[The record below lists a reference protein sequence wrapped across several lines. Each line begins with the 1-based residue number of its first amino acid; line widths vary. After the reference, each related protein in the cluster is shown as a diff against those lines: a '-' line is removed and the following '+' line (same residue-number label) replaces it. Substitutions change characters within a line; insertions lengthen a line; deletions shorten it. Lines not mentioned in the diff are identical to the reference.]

1 MEGVT
6 TTTDVGDGYTDSEL
20 TALGLNIYNIGEGGD
35 YDLTNTTLN
44 SSSTPKAMHAVFRHT
59 ILSDSDI
66 EKAKL
71 GNDVTTQPTLSTT
84 EGVRYV
90 YNMGNYWNDG
100 GHPGPSQFS
109 NMINN
114 NYDLTSTLIGQHGG
128 GYNYRLMRGGSNGAQ
143 LVGVLKVSETTTT
156 EYIVS
161 TDLGF
166 QPDSIIPHLQTRD
179 NTDETYYST
188 VPGLNQYILL
198 THAQSTNLSGAGSVV
213 VASDNLETMITQLL
227 H

>member
-1 MEGVT
+1 MTIKKIHYSNTEKTDVDYIEDFNNKRYYVAKFILCAGAIQTPALLQRSGVDCGNKLYDHGGILSVLYGKLEGVT

-20 TALGLNIYNIGEGGD
+20 TALGLNIYNIGEGD

-44 SSSTPKAMHAVFRHT
+44 SSSTLKAMHAVFRHT

-84 EGVRYV
+84 KGVRYV

-128 GYNYRLMRGGSNGAQ
+128 SYNYRLM
-143 LVGVLKVSETTTT
+143 
-156 EYIVS
+156 
-161 TDLGF
+161 
-166 QPDSIIPHLQTRD
+166 
-179 NTDETYYST
+179 
-188 VPGLNQYILL
+188 
-198 THAQSTNLSGAGSVV
+198 
-213 VASDNLETMITQLL
+213 
-227 H
+227 